1 MKLYTSFNFAK
12 PALDLLT
19 TRNGF
24 VLPIKE
30 DQCSLPNEKEMKKQ
44 KEKERRKRELKAVT
58 LCLEPEHSP
67 RGIWRKP
74 LKPGALNLHWLG
86 VIDFVFA
93 TRVDGWSLA
102 SCRCLILKIIQ
113 SPG

>member
-1 MKLYTSFNFAK
+1 MSSKINK
-12 PALDLLT
+12 
-19 TRNGF
+19 
-24 VLPIKE
+24 KE
-30 DQCSLPNEKEMKKQ
+30 
-44 KEKERRKRELKAVT
+44 KEKEREKEEKLQRFALK
-58 LCLEPEHSP
+58 PEHSP

-86 VIDFVFA
+86 VADLVFA

-102 SCRCLILKIIQ
+102 SCRCWSFEIIR